1 MLSLQH
7 VHFLLNVGPTG
18 LHGTLHIS
26 GYLKVS
32 SWVNSII
39 SLLILL
45 LLLLLSLLL
54 LLFLFLFLLL
64 LLLQLLPD
72 FHLLVADGK
81 SDKHPIALIFP
92 SVRAKS
98 QTRISGKDQ

>member
-45 LLLLLSLLL
+45 LLLLSLLL

-81 SDKHPIALIFP
+81 SDKDPIALIFP